1 METQKD
7 SEMYIAIMRAKRKA
21 WYQRKTPEQVA
32 ERQRRQKARR
42 DAETPEQRA
51 DRLALEKVK
60 REIVKAKPI
69 PYSEP

>member
-21 WYQRKTPEQVA
+21 WYQRKTPEQ
-32 ERQRRQKARR
+32 
-42 DAETPEQRA
+42 RA